1 MPANSSDGSLLP
13 AVYGFTIRSCAND
26 RRRGSA
32 DLYVPPVVERLG
44 LNRLNTWDLF
54 SAESV
59 ATIQQFDPEF
69 ASSSPLN
76 NPSPFSGDV
85 VEALIDLRFLP
96 EALDGQSATVN
107 YSFSAMLLTTI
118 NSSSMPLMTSQ
129 VASMA

>member
-1 MPANSSDGSLLP
+1 M
-13 AVYGFTIRSCAND
+13 
-26 RRRGSA
+26 
-32 DLYVPPVVERLG
+32 PPVVERLG

-85 VEALIDLRFLP
+85 VALIDLRFLP

-107 YSFSAMLLTTI
+107 YSFSAMRLQQSTLL
-118 NSSSMPLMTSQ
+118 LCH
-129 VASMA
+129 